1 MGAKWRI
8 GNGLRTKIFK
18 DAWLP
23 RSGAGRVLSIV
34 SALSKNATV
43 NQLIDSESGWWNS
56 ALIDEI
62 FLPYEAHKIKSIPFC
77 SSPREDVLIW

>member
-23 RSGAGRVLSIV
+23 GSGAGWVLSTMSV
-34 SALSKNATV
+34 LSKNATV

-56 ALIDEI
+56 ALIDET
-62 FLPYEAHKIKSIPFC
+62 
-77 SSPREDVLIW
+77 R